1 MAPKPAI
8 KKWGIRAQETLE
20 KVVGAISTK
29 NMPEY
34 KETKDFTFQED
45 RYKNMSNLN
54 VLLKQS

>member
-8 KKWGIRAQETLE
+8 KKRGIRAQETLE

-29 NMPEY
+29 NILDY
-34 KETKDFTFQED
+34 KEVKDLKFQEE